1 MVVEVRRKGKL
12 LAKSETPHYGSIG
25 PGGWQSPQ
33 TSELADFYIEKTIC
47 KALGRPHLSPF
58 DQLVNTLADEMAR
71 QKARRRVKGK
81 RILLVKSLRS
91 KRVLLLKA
99 EPASLRAAG
108 LLSQAREHAEARYE
122 PNAPVNDAVL
132 RRVLAAAKRGVLNA
146 ADLQAVQD
154 AHRVGLALPGFVLR
168 KLAEVRS

>member
-1 MVVEVRRKGKL
+1 M
-12 LAKSETPHYGSIG
+12 
-25 PGGWQSPQ
+25 
-33 TSELADFYIEKTIC
+33 D
-47 KALGRPHLSPF
+47 
-58 DQLVNTLADEMAR
+58 R

-81 RILLVKSLRS
+81 RVLLAKNLLP

-108 LLSQAREHAEARYE
+108 LLSQARQHAEARYD

-132 RRVLAAAKRGVLNA
+132 RRVLAAAKRGVMTA
-146 ADLQAVQD
+146 DDLQAVQD
-154 AHRVGLALPGFVLR
+154 AHRTGLALPGSVLR